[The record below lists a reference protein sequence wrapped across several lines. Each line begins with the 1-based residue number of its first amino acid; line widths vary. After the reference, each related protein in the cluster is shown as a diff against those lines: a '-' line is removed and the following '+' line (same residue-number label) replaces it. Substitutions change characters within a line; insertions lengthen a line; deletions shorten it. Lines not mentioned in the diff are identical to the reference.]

1 MGTVQ
6 VPVEVRKE
14 EGFLLNKSGD
24 IDLLTVES
32 WNAWPWKEGASAMLL
47 GFCKDLKPFQ
57 GQYGDLLKSYMLTF
71 PNEFTQDWN
80 FSLLPALSPKLNSLQ
95 KVSQPGAKKGAVSM
109 LKIMR
114 KLTTESRNWIKDTAY
129 NKLLRSHPLSCQAP
143 RFTFAP
149 TSFHCQDHQ
158 LQQWRAIWQYGTA
171 GGPRMGLKF
180 TEGTWLQINNKT
192 WEKGQALGKHSS

>member
-1 MGTVQ
+1 
-6 VPVEVRKE
+6 
-14 EGFLLNKSGD
+14 
-24 IDLLTVES
+24 
-32 WNAWPWKEGASAMLL
+32 MLL

-114 KLTTESRNWIKDTAY
+114 KLTTESRN
-129 NKLLRSHPLSCQAP
+129 
-143 RFTFAP
+143 
-149 TSFHCQDHQ
+149 
-158 LQQWRAIWQYGTA
+158 
-171 GGPRMGLKF
+171 
-180 TEGTWLQINNKT
+180 
-192 WEKGQALGKHSS
+192 